1 MAPRKVSST
10 PRAAIALAGFRASA
24 CLFLTVCPP
33 LLEHAPLRSGCL
45 VRVEQTDITAAVAA
59 AVDDTVAT
67 AQALAFVFDNS
78 HSLLRAKVVR
88 CRAKMQ
94 CESESEVGV
103 GAGLGRAF
111 VGVGGRRTTSAF

>member
-1 MAPRKVSST
+1 MPVSD
-10 PRAAIALAGFRASA
+10 I
-24 CLFLTVCPP
+24 VCPP